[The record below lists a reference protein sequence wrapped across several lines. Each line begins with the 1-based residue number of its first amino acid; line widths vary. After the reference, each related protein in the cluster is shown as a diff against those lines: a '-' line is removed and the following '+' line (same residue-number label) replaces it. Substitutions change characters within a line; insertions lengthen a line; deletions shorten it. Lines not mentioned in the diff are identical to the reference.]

1 MSGGRFFHEWFSA
14 LKRGDEAVIRRGCL
28 RFEGYREEDF
38 MAKCDLVY
46 GEAYRAVG
54 LVEAAREYLLAEG
67 EERADAAEE
76 LRRLISDFEDY

>member
-1 MSGGRFFHEWFSA
+1 MRDDAFFHVWFSA
-14 LKRGDEAVIRRGCL
+14 LKKGDKAVIRQGCS
-28 RFEGYREEDF
+28 RFEGYKEEDF

-54 LVEAAREYLLAEG
+54 LVRAAREYLLAEG

-76 LRRLISDFEDY
+76 LHSLISDFEDY

>member
-1 MSGGRFFHEWFSA
+1 MSDDKFFHEWFSA
-14 LKRGDEAVIRRGCL
+14 LKKGDEEVIRRGCL

-54 LVEAAREYLLAEG
+54 LVQAAREYLSAEG
-67 EERADAAEE
+67 EEKEDAAEE
-76 LRRLISDFEDY
+76 LRSLISDFEEY